1 LSKRGTVVLYV
12 SLGFFF
18 VAGTC
23 FLTSWA
29 VGGWNALLPAIAGI
43 VFALVAIVL
52 GIIGLVLKTVA
63 MTNSPV
69 TPDAEPKPKATP
81 EARKRGI
88 LIGISIPVGLAILG
102 YFTFLT
108 PIDRI
113 QHNKDTLN
121 SWKASL
127 PDGVEM
133 NMGEVGLIQPCLHL
147 GSAENCGSTVFAS
160 LYFSNNPTPAEYC
173 SEILA
178 WAKSRGPVM
187 FGDGS
192 RQMDAEKYPEY
203 AQLACA
209 SGNAVELFGQDGE
222 TTWLLHLFPYDKVA
236 ELYYDSNR
244 QDYPDMY
251 QVITPETRVTDDP
264 SFFVLEAIG
273 KWRKDHPGEKETNQS
288 LESAVHSLTKYKE
301 FQKAKVVVGR
311 VDKLHYMTF
320 PSPFDSTQTYC
331 IVVEPYDQKFFGIPD
346 PGYGYYPRWYVNDQA
361 SFGQFGD
368 SSTDTCLNQEKQ
380 D

>member
-1 LSKRGTVVLYV
+1 M

-18 VAGTC
+18 VAGIC

-29 VGGWNALLPAIAGI
+29 VGGWNALLPALAAI
-43 VFALVAIVL
+43 VFTLVAIAL
-52 GIIGLVLKTVA
+52 GIIGLVLKAVA
-63 MTNSPV
+63 KSNSLG

-81 EARKRGI
+81 EAKRRGI

-113 QHNKDTLN
+113 QHNKDTMT

-127 PDGVEM
+127 PDGVAM
-133 NMGEVGLIQPCLHL
+133 NMDDIGLIRPCLHL
-147 GSAENCGSTVFAS
+147 VSIDNCSATIFATI
-160 LYFSNNPTPAEYC
+160 YFSNNPTPAEYC
-173 SEILA
+173 SEIIA
-178 WAKSRGPVM
+178 WAKSKGPVM

-192 RQMDAEKYPEY
+192 TQMDAEKYPEY
-203 AQLACA
+203 AQLACV
-209 SGNAVELFGQDGE
+209 SGYAVELLGKDGE
-222 TTWLLHLFPYDKVA
+222 TPWILHIVPYDKA
-236 ELYYDSNR
+236 ADLYYDSAW
-244 QDYPDMY
+244 QMYPDMH
-251 QVITPETRVTDDP
+251 QEITPETRVTDDP
-264 SFFVLEAIG
+264 SYYVLEAIG
-273 KWRKDHPGEKETNQS
+273 KLRKDHPGEKETNQS
-288 LESAVHSLTKYKE
+288 LETAVQSLTKCKE
-301 FQKAKVVVGR
+301 FQQAKVVVGR
-311 VDKLHYMTF
+311 VDKLHYMTI

-346 PGYGYYPRWYVNDQA
+346 PGYGYYPRWYVTDQA